1 MTGSPSLVLFDAEM
15 SLFKLF
21 SSDRSGAEKS
31 WVCATFFCCSGGHKM
46 PFRCVALPVLRS
58 QVDTPFSYCL
68 FSFLIAFV
76 YVQGLY
82 VDLVEEKQGVYL
94 YDQDTQDKC

>member
-1 MTGSPSLVLFDAEM
+1 
-15 SLFKLF
+15 
-21 SSDRSGAEKS
+21 
-31 WVCATFFCCSGGHKM
+31 M

-94 YDQDTQDKC
+94 YDQDTQDGCSLALCTFPCWTSLCFTYSPLP